1 MERLPSVRLGTKR
14 DLWTCVQDTE
24 ECFYIPF
31 DICTL
36 LQVQGID
43 PDISRIEF
51 SELHDIAHH
60 NALDDARVI
69 KSIII
74 NLSLN

>member
-1 MERLPSVRLGTKR
+1 M
-14 DLWTCVQDTE
+14 
-24 ECFYIPF
+24 Y
-31 DICTL
+31 L

-69 KSIII
+69 KACY
-74 NLSLN
+74 NKLVPELNKV

>member
-1 MERLPSVRLGTKR
+1 MFLHT
-14 DLWTCVQDTE
+14 
-24 ECFYIPF
+24 F

-51 SELHDIAHH
+51 SELHIAHH

-69 KSIII
+69 KACY
-74 NLSLN
+74 NKLVPELNKA

>member
-1 MERLPSVRLGTKR
+1 MRSRYRRKFLHT
-14 DLWTCVQDTE
+14 
-24 ECFYIPF
+24 F

-69 KSIII
+69 KAY
-74 NLSLN
+74 NKLVPELNKA

>member
-1 MERLPSVRLGTKR
+1 
-14 DLWTCVQDTE
+14 
-24 ECFYIPF
+24 
-31 DICTL
+31 
-36 LQVQGID
+36 VQGID

-69 KSIII
+69 KAY
-74 NLSLN
+74 NKLVPE

>member
-1 MERLPSVRLGTKR
+1 MYLITGA
-14 DLWTCVQDTE
+14 
-24 ECFYIPF
+24 
-31 DICTL
+31 
-36 LQVQGID
+36 ID

-69 KSIII
+69 KM
-74 NLSLN
+74 L

>member
-1 MERLPSVRLGTKR
+1 
-14 DLWTCVQDTE
+14 
-24 ECFYIPF
+24 
-31 DICTL
+31 
-36 LQVQGID
+36 VQGID

-69 KSIII
+69 KSY
-74 NLSLN
+74 NKLVPELNKA

>member
-1 MERLPSVRLGTKR
+1 MFLHT
-14 DLWTCVQDTE
+14 
-24 ECFYIPF
+24 F

-69 KSIII
+69 KACY
-74 NLSLN
+74 NKLVPD